1 MMKFGSKTQ
10 EKLKMIKC
18 FPSMEML
25 PLKGFMVLH
34 SVYSIGTFFF
44 VHKHFIHS
52 LERKKKNPENLVCF
66 QFLPGK
72 SHGQGSL
79 VGYSPQGHKDQD
91 MTEQL
96 NTHTHSLSIH
106 PPFFHLISIIA
117 LSLSWWR
124 KTRSLPCLSKISPN
138 CSVSCILWTRGRH
151 QLGRRGWGG
160 GRSRGEWH
168 NATWQP
174 SLKLEFLSYERF
186 TIFIL
191 SQNKQYHNFCFT
203 IYAADCT

>member
-52 LERKKKNPENLVCF
+52 LERKKKKKKPKNLVCV

-96 NTHTHSLSIH
+96 NTHTHSLN
-106 PPFFHLISIIA
+106 PPSLFLPYFYHSLDTILVEKNKKSTVFEQNLTELLCVLYPLNQGQAPAGKTKLGRWKEQGRVAQCDLAA
-117 LSLSWWR
+117 LS
-124 KTRSLPCLSKISPN
+124 
-138 CSVSCILWTRGRH
+138 
-151 QLGRRGWGG
+151 
-160 GRSRGEWH
+160 
-168 NATWQP
+168 
-174 SLKLEFLSYERF
+174 
-186 TIFIL
+186 
-191 SQNKQYHNFCFT
+191 
-203 IYAADCT
+203 